1 MRFSI
6 LSFLVLF
13 FGPQIMSVIADLFHH
28 HRWETIG
35 VVVAIAAIIVVL
47 VLRRNGRERTAKP
60 EGTEAEEVS

>member
-6 LSFLVLF
+6 LSFLVLY
-13 FGPQIMSVIADLFHH
+13 FGPQIMSVITDLFHH

-35 VVVAIAAIIVVL
+35 VVVVIAGVLVVL

-60 EGTEAEEVS
+60 EETEAEA